1 MLYSGSMSTSNY
13 VDHINEE
20 VLNKP
25 EGSIKMIAHLI
36 LNELCEKE
44 F

>member
-1 MLYSGSMSTSNY
+1 MLYSGSTTND
-13 VDHINEE
+13 VDHFKGE
-20 VLNKP
+20 VLNNL

-36 LNELCEKE
+36 LNELFEKE